1 MKPKTTL
8 TLSFDTTVMTKQLES
23 IIEHTTALKQALESL
38 TEQEKCPNCGG
49 NEIETETLFN
59 LDNEKIEEIKKC
71 EKCGYSNN
79 TPPIRKS

>member
-8 TLSFDTTVMTKQLES
+8 TLSFDTTVMTKQLEA

-49 NEIETETLFN
+49 NETETLFN
-59 LDNEKIEEIKKC
+59 FDNEKIEEIKKC

>member
-8 TLSFDTTVMTKQLES
+8 TLSFDTTVMTKQLEA

-49 NEIETETLFN
+49 NETETLFK
-59 LDNEKIEEIKKC
+59 LDNEKIEGIKKC